1 MLVSCGI
8 IIVIN
13 VHGTILSNF
22 AWHIMV
28 PKRLSIYLTIYLYIY
43 KLMKST
49 KIISYSCVI
58 WFAFGVH
65 HIMSLCHNCTIIN
78 IYKACHM
85 QYYWYGAIDSIALWF
100 VRHLKFDAIHS
111 NNDPHYIKSLI
122 ERYSKLNLGS
132 YAHTLAPKVTWSCH
146 RS

>member
-1 MLVSCGI
+1 MWHHHCHQCAWHNSKQLCMTYYGAQK
-8 IIVIN
+8 
-13 VHGTILSNF
+13 TDYLSNY
-22 AWHIMV
+22 
-28 PKRLSIYLTIYLYIY
+28 LSIYIY

-58 WFAFGVH
+58 WFSFGMH

-85 QYYWYGAIDSIALWF
+85 QYYWYVAIDSIALWF

-111 NNDPHYIKSLI
+111 NNDPHYFKSLI

-132 YAHTLAPKVTWSCH
+132 FAHTLAPKVTWSCH